1 MDDRLANLLITLAG
15 SLPTLLAVILS
26 NRAHDKV
33 VDEQN
38 KFTNER
44 ISELARNVEK
54 HNNLVERMV
63 IVEQS
68 TKSAHHRL
76 DDITAQLKI
85 TERRK

>member
-1 MDDRLANLLITLAG
+1 MDDKLISFLLALAG
-15 SLPTLLAVILS
+15 GLPTLLAVILS
-26 NRAHDKV
+26 NRSHDKV

-54 HNNLVERMV
+54 HNNLVERMA

-68 TKSAHHRL
+68 TKSAHHRI
-76 DDITAQLKI
+76 DNITAQLQI